1 MLSTITLLHP
11 LGDPH
16 ILSSMVTS
24 HATRNSMAK
33 NILKEEVEDGCCA
46 VVGVR
51 PNTSDESRVAID
63 ESMDDNA
70 PSP

>member
-1 MLSTITLLHP
+1 
-11 LGDPH
+11 
-16 ILSSMVTS
+16 
-24 HATRNSMAK
+24 MAK